1 MFKPFAISLSYL
13 PILSSIRFDGGLLY
27 SFMEL
32 ETLQIHI
39 GCLNKPVTPGIACEF
54 KSAPIIHTLTSSTLG
69 EREGTWHNIL
79 LNNVGCTEEQYWE
92 SQVQNLS
99 DFLCHLRV
107 NIHYL
112 IDESVIKFA
121 RFLVKHGRGLILY
134 FDEHNVDNNWE
145 DNVCLLEGFSRSST
159 DVKISVASSHT
170 RIKRVEIVKDLQL
183 KKSVCSP
190 LVTCSLCG
198 TTKGQRTYD
207 ISIEKDRRKL

>member
-1 MFKPFAISLSYL
+1 
-13 PILSSIRFDGGLLY
+13 
-27 SFMEL
+27 MEL

-39 GCLNKPVTPGIACEF
+39 GCLNKPVIPGIACEF
-54 KSAPIIHTLTSSTLG
+54 KSAPIIHTLK
-69 EREGTWHNIL
+69 REGTWHNIL

-92 SQVQNLS
+92 SQVHNLS
-99 DFLCHLRV
+99 DFLCHLKV

-121 RFLVKHGRGLILY
+121 RFFVKHGRGLILC